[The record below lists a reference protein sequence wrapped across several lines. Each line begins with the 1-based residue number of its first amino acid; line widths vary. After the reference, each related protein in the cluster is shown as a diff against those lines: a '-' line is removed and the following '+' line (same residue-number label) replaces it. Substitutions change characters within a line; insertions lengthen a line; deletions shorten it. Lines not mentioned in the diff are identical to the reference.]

1 MFFASVNTEVVLFVL
16 FFEICFILLC
26 FSVPYLFKFS
36 VCEGYLECMHTV
48 NQVNLTLCSRKAMIN
63 SKGLAV
69 QYKMYPYLIISEEI
83 VFSMF
88 YLGMSL
94 FLPVFDWYCMIHMMI
109 KRSCCIFSVA
119 QIKQI
124 VTLLFII
131 FISST

>member
-1 MFFASVNTEVVLFVL
+1 
-16 FFEICFILLC
+16 
-26 FSVPYLFKFS
+26 
-36 VCEGYLECMHTV
+36 
-48 NQVNLTLCSRKAMIN
+48 MIN